1 MKKLLAV
8 LLSVLML
15 LSVAGGAGADGA
27 YNETGYPICDELITV
42 TAAGA
47 FGLDINYEEILTWQ
61 EWQDRLGIK
70 FEMVFYNG
78 EDWKT
83 QLTLM
88 LAGDELPDML
98 HSAELSDSEMAD
110 YGSQGYFVNLLDYP
124 ELTPNLAK
132 AWEDYPGFKGACT
145 SYDGGMYGTKY
156 ITTSTV
162 NKIARTFIN
171 NEWLAR
177 VNMQMPTTIDE
188 LYDVLVAFKQQDAN
202 GNGDPNDE
210 IPLGFYSSAT
220 TRTLTT
226 LLAGFGINTDTWSGH
241 TILQADADNK
251 IYLADTSEA
260 YKAFLAFM
268 NKCYTEGLMDPEA
281 FTLTSNEV
289 MLNCQKDLYGFY
301 GCGSAPFVMS
311 TSSIDTD
318 KAWSGLMGLT
328 SEYNDTPFLGIPSGI
343 SGGYKMAISADSEH
357 KEALVRFVDYVFGDE
372 GGLSVFSGYEGVT
385 FDYLHD
391 ELLDADVL
399 TIRCPEGYSSSDEF
413 RQYKA
418 VFNGPFLSYSG
429 IPARNTLWNDASDET
444 LQKDEVIAQ
453 WGWMAQLASASR
465 REGLAHEA
473 TFPEECLSYT
483 EEELNERTTLRTDLD
498 TYLTQAMANFIMGTW
513 SLENDWDGYLNTLNQ
528 MNLERYLAIEQA
540 AWDRYT
546 AG

>member
-1 MKKLLAV
+1 MKRLLAM
-8 LLSVLML
+8 LLTVVML
-15 LSVAGGAGADGA
+15 LSAASLAGAET
-27 YNETGYPICDELITV
+27 YNATGYPICDELITV
-42 TAAGA
+42 TAAGQ
-47 FGLDINYEEILTWQ
+47 FGLDINYEEILTWK

-70 FEMVFYNG
+70 FEMIFYNY

-88 LAGDELPDML
+88 LAADELPDML
-98 HSAELSDSEMAD
+98 HSAELSNSEMAD
-110 YGSQGYFVNLLDYP
+110 YGTQGYFVNLLDYP
-124 ELTPNLAK
+124 ELIPNLTQ

-145 SYDGGMYGTKY
+145 SYDGGMYGTKF

-177 VNMQMPTTIDE
+177 VNKEMPTTIDE
-188 LYDVLVAFKQQDAN
+188 LYDVLVAFKEQDAN

-210 IPLGFYSSAT
+210 IPLGFYT
-220 TRTLTT
+220 TGGTGRTLTT
-226 LLAGFGINTDTWSGH
+226 LLTAYGINSDTGSGH

-251 IYLADTSEA
+251 IYLADTTEA
-260 YKAFLAFM
+260 YKAFLAFL

-281 FTLTSNEV
+281 FTLTGNEV

-318 KAWSGLMGLT
+318 KAWSGVMGLT
-328 SEYNDTPFLGIPSGI
+328 SEYNDTPTLGIPSGI
-343 SGGYKMAISADSEH
+343 SGSFRMAINAESEH
-357 KEALVRFVDYVFGDE
+357 KEALVRFVDYLFGDE

-391 ELLDADVL
+391 DLLDADVL

-418 VFNGPFLSYSG
+418 VFNGPFLTYSG
-429 IPARNTLWNDASDET
+429 IPARNTLWYDASDET
-444 LQKDEVIAQ
+444 LKKDEVIAQ

-465 REGLAHEA
+465 RPDLKQEP

-483 EEELNERTTLRTDLD
+483 EDELNERTTLRTDID
-498 TYLTQAMANFIMGTW
+498 TYLTQSMANFIMGVW
-513 SLENDWDGYLNTLNQ
+513 SLDSDWDTYLETLKT
-528 MNLERYLAIEQA
+528 MRLEDYLAIEQA
-540 AWDRYT
+540 AWDRYI
-546 AG
+546 AE